1 MKNNTFKE
9 YIAPVIV
16 LVCICLGMSLALAVV
31 YGITK
36 PIIDTNSKA
45 AADAT
50 RGALLPEAEKQFA
63 VYDGDLVVEQENAV
77 YVSECY
83 VAENKSGMVCTVITK
98 SFGGALTMMVGID
111 SEGAVTGVAVTE
123 HADTPGLGT
132 KDFEEGYL
140 SQYKG
145 LTELKST
152 SVKDDG
158 QIDYISGASVSG
170 GAVHYGVYAALHQ
183 YEEMGGVQ

>member
-83 VAENKSGMVCTVITK
+83 VAENKSGMVCTVVTK
-98 SFGGALTMMVGID
+98 SFGGALTMMVGIN
-111 SEGAVTGVAVTE
+111 SEGAVTGVAVTN

-132 KDFEEGYL
+132 KDFEADYL
-140 SQYKG
+140 DESSSSA
-145 LTELKST
+145 TAPTRRTRSASATAACTASRST
-152 SVKDDG
+152 TCSP
-158 QIDYISGASVSG
+158 ASS
-170 GAVHYGVYAALHQ
+170 ASATTTRKTSTTSPT
-183 YEEMGGVQ
+183 